1 MCTII
6 KKDIQIR
13 NTHLNTFFVTLLNCQ
28 LLQHLHQS
36 QRDMVLDAVNEMHS
50 HVTADQIYTFI
61 KEKYPSI
68 GRGTVYRNLGILVEE
83 GKVRK
88 VEVPD
93 GSDRFDFTL
102 ENHYHVECVKC
113 GEIFD
118 VDMDVISE
126 MEKRIKDTHGMKYI
140 SHDIFFKGICQ
151 ECQKKEMK
159 DA

>member
-1 MCTII
+1 
-6 KKDIQIR
+6 
-13 NTHLNTFFVTLLNCQ
+13 
-28 LLQHLHQS
+28 
-36 QRDMVLDAVNEMHS
+36 MVLDAVNEMHR

-126 MEKRIKDTHGMKYI
+126 LEKKIKDTHGMKYI
-140 SHDIFFKGICQ
+140 SHDIFLRVSARNVFIIRSSLHKRYSIRNLSINGMSLWRVTT
-151 ECQKKEMK
+151 KRW
-159 DA
+159 

>member
-1 MCTII
+1 
-6 KKDIQIR
+6 
-13 NTHLNTFFVTLLNCQ
+13 
-28 LLQHLHQS
+28 
-36 QRDMVLDAVNEMHS
+36 MVLDAVNEMHR
-50 HVTADQIYTFI
+50 HVTADQIYTFV

-126 MEKRIKDTHGMKYI
+126 LEKRIRDTHGMKYI
-140 SHDIFFKGICQ
+140 SHDIFLRVSALNVFIIRSSLHKRYSIRNLSINGMSLWRVTT
-151 ECQKKEMK
+151 KRW
-159 DA
+159 

>member
-1 MCTII
+1 
-6 KKDIQIR
+6 
-13 NTHLNTFFVTLLNCQ
+13 
-28 LLQHLHQS
+28 
-36 QRDMVLDAVNEMHS
+36 MVLSAVNEMHR

-61 KEKYPSI
+61 RDKYPSI

-126 MEKRIKDTHGMKYI
+126 IEKKIKDAHGMKYI
-140 SHDIFFKGICQ
+140 SHDIFFKGINRGFHNCVTEDEELHTNTCPV
-151 ECQKKEMK
+151 ECGVRKSITITM
-159 DA
+159 

>member
-1 MCTII
+1 
-6 KKDIQIR
+6 
-13 NTHLNTFFVTLLNCQ
+13 
-28 LLQHLHQS
+28 
-36 QRDMVLDAVNEMHS
+36 MVLDAVNEMHR
-50 HVTADQIYTFI
+50 HVTADQIYTFV

-68 GRGTVYRNLGILVEE
+68 RRGTVYRNLGILVEE

-126 MEKRIKDTHGMKYI
+126 LEKRIRDTHGMKYI
-140 SHDIFFKGICQ
+140 SHDIFLRVSARNVFIIRSSLHKRYSIRNLSINWMSLWRVTT
-151 ECQKKEMK
+151 KRW
-159 DA
+159 

>member
-1 MCTII
+1 
-6 KKDIQIR
+6 
-13 NTHLNTFFVTLLNCQ
+13 
-28 LLQHLHQS
+28 
-36 QRDMVLDAVNEMHS
+36 MVIDAVNEMHR

-113 GEIFD
+113 GEI
-118 VDMDVISE
+118 
-126 MEKRIKDTHGMKYI
+126 
-140 SHDIFFKGICQ
+140 
-151 ECQKKEMK
+151 
-159 DA
+159 

>member
-1 MCTII
+1 
-6 KKDIQIR
+6 
-13 NTHLNTFFVTLLNCQ
+13 
-28 LLQHLHQS
+28 
-36 QRDMVLDAVNEMHS
+36 MVLDAVNEMHR
-50 HVTADQIYTFI
+50 HVTADQIYTFV

-83 GKVRK
+83 DKVRK

-126 MEKRIKDTHGMKYI
+126 LEKRIRDTHGMKYI
-140 SHDIFFKGICQ
+140 SHDIFLRVSARNVFIIRSSLHKRYSIRNLSINGMSLWRVTT
-151 ECQKKEMK
+151 KRW
-159 DA
+159 

>member
-1 MCTII
+1 
-6 KKDIQIR
+6 
-13 NTHLNTFFVTLLNCQ
+13 
-28 LLQHLHQS
+28 
-36 QRDMVLDAVNEMHS
+36 MVLDAVNEMHR
-50 HVTADQIYTFI
+50 HVTADQIYTFV

-83 GKVRK
+83 GRVRK

-126 MEKRIKDTHGMKYI
+126 LEKRIRDTHGMKYI
-140 SHDIFFKGICQ
+140 SHDIFLRVSARNVFIIRSSLHKRYSIRNLSINGMSLWRVTT
-151 ECQKKEMK
+151 KRW
-159 DA
+159 

>member
-1 MCTII
+1 
-6 KKDIQIR
+6 
-13 NTHLNTFFVTLLNCQ
+13 
-28 LLQHLHQS
+28 
-36 QRDMVLDAVNEMHS
+36 MVLDAVNEMHR

-126 MEKRIKDTHGMKYI
+126 LEKKRKDTHGMKYI
-140 SHDIFFKGICQ
+140 SHDVFFKGICQ

>member
-1 MCTII
+1 
-6 KKDIQIR
+6 
-13 NTHLNTFFVTLLNCQ
+13 
-28 LLQHLHQS
+28 
-36 QRDMVLDAVNEMHS
+36 MVLDAVNEMHR
-50 HVTADQIYTFI
+50 HVTADQIYTFV

-126 MEKRIKDTHGMKYI
+126 LEKRIRDTHGMKYI
-140 SHDIFFKGICQ
+140 SHDIFLRVSARNVFIIRSSLHKRYSIRNLSINWMNLWRITT
-151 ECQKKEMK
+151 KK
-159 DA
+159 

>member
-1 MCTII
+1 
-6 KKDIQIR
+6 
-13 NTHLNTFFVTLLNCQ
+13 
-28 LLQHLHQS
+28 
-36 QRDMVLDAVNEMHS
+36 MVLDAVNEMHR
-50 HVTADQIYTFI
+50 HVTADQIYTFV

-68 GRGTVYRNLGILVEE
+68 GRGTVYRNLGILVKED
-83 GKVRK
+83 KVRK

-126 MEKRIKDTHGMKYI
+126 LEKRIRDTHGMKYI
-140 SHDIFFKGICQ
+140 SHDIFLRVSARNVFIIRSSLHKRYSIRNLSINWMSLWRVTT
-151 ECQKKEMK
+151 KRW
-159 DA
+159 

>member
-1 MCTII
+1 
-6 KKDIQIR
+6 
-13 NTHLNTFFVTLLNCQ
+13 
-28 LLQHLHQS
+28 
-36 QRDMVLDAVNEMHS
+36 MVLSAVNELHS
-50 HVTADQIYTFI
+50 HVTADQICHYI
-61 KEKYPSI
+61 KAKYPSI

-113 GEIFD
+113 GGVFD

-126 MEKRIKDTHGMKYI
+126 LEKKIKDTHGIQYL
-140 SHDIFFKGICQ
+140 SYDIFFKGICP
-151 ECQKKEMK
+151 ECQKKEIK
-159 DA
+159 DV

>member
-1 MCTII
+1 
-6 KKDIQIR
+6 
-13 NTHLNTFFVTLLNCQ
+13 
-28 LLQHLHQS
+28 
-36 QRDMVLDAVNEMHS
+36 MVLSAVNELHS
-50 HVTADQIYTFI
+50 HVTADQIYHYI
-61 KEKYPSI
+61 KAKYPSI

-113 GEIFD
+113 GGVFD

-126 MEKRIKDTHGMKYI
+126 LEKKIKDTPGIQYL
-140 SHDIFFKGICQ
+140 SYDIFFKGICP
-151 ECQKKEMK
+151 ECQKKEIK
-159 DA
+159 DV

>member
-1 MCTII
+1 
-6 KKDIQIR
+6 
-13 NTHLNTFFVTLLNCQ
+13 
-28 LLQHLHQS
+28 
-36 QRDMVLDAVNEMHS
+36 MVLDAVNEMHR
-50 HVTADQIYTFI
+50 HVTADQIYTFV

-102 ENHYHVECVKC
+102 ENHYYVECVKC

-126 MEKRIKDTHGMKYI
+126 LEKRIRDTHGMKYI
-140 SHDIFFKGICQ
+140 SHDIFLRVSARNVFIIRSSLHKRYSIRNLSINGMSLWRVTT
-151 ECQKKEMK
+151 KRW
-159 DA
+159 

>member
-1 MCTII
+1 
-6 KKDIQIR
+6 
-13 NTHLNTFFVTLLNCQ
+13 
-28 LLQHLHQS
+28 
-36 QRDMVLDAVNEMHS
+36 MVLDAVNEMHR

-126 MEKRIKDTHGMKYI
+126 LEKRIRDTHGMKYI
-140 SHDIFFKGICQ
+140 SHDIFLRVSARNVFIIRSSLHKRYSIRNLSINGMSLWRVTT
-151 ECQKKEMK
+151 KRW
-159 DA
+159 

>member
-1 MCTII
+1 
-6 KKDIQIR
+6 
-13 NTHLNTFFVTLLNCQ
+13 
-28 LLQHLHQS
+28 
-36 QRDMVLDAVNEMHS
+36 MVLDAVNEMHR
-50 HVTADQIYTFI
+50 HVTADQIYTFV

-88 VEVPD
+88 AEVPD

-126 MEKRIKDTHGMKYI
+126 LEKRIRDTHGMKYI
-140 SHDIFFKGICQ
+140 SHDIFLRVSARNVFIIRSSLHKRYSIRNLSINGMSLWRVTT
-151 ECQKKEMK
+151 KRW
-159 DA
+159 